1 MSSLSKTNS
10 KHPPIRD
17 MTDQDIDAHVR
28 QHLVVRSQEKD
39 EFGEVFTPPDLIHEL
54 LDNLPAT
61 LWTRADTRWLDPAAG
76 RGNFSALVY
85 ARLMKSLTKSF
96 PLVQERKRHIL
107 QNMLF
112 MVELNPDNV
121 RALKQLFGKEAT
133 IFTGDFLDGVL
144 PKEDRFDVVLGN
156 PPFQVE
162 KQGQYTGSAGN
173 RTLWDQFVKVA
184 LNTYLKSDG
193 WLAFITPANWRRPDH
208 PLYDLMTRQNRLHYL
223 HIYGKAAGQKWF
235 GVESRFDLYT
245 IQHKQNE
252 VGQNEVGQNE
262 VGQSATGQNSATT
275 IIDEMGKTH
284 RILVKQWPFLPNYAF
299 RSIRAI
305 LAKTT
310 ARRLPVIF
318 SAGTYDA
325 RKLSKRKTTKFRHPV
340 VHTITRRGLGIR
352 FAKDRQSSQFGVPKV
367 LLNFNERQY
376 PYNDYKGEVGMSQLT
391 FGLPIPGP
399 RERAKVRGEAMI
411 RALTSPA
418 FQEIIR
424 ATKWSAFQTD
434 YRMFSYFD
442 RDFYNFEHLHR

>member
-1 MSSLSKTNS
+1 
-10 KHPPIRD
+10 

-28 QHLVVRSQEKD
+28 QHLDVRSHEKD

-54 LDNLPAT
+54 LDHLPAT

-96 PLVQERKRHIL
+96 PSVQERKTHIL

-121 RALKQLFGKEAT
+121 RALKQLFGPQT
-133 IFTGDFLDGVL
+133 NIFAGDFLDGAL
-144 PKEDRFDVVLGN
+144 PTEDRFDVVLGN

-173 RTLWDQFVKVA
+173 RTLWDQFVKAA
-184 LNTYLKSDG
+184 LNTYLKPDG
-193 WLAFITPANWRRPDH
+193 WLAFITPAGWRRPNH
-208 PLYDLMTRQNRLHYL
+208 PLYDLMTWQNRLHYL
-223 HIYGKAAGQKWF
+223 HIYGKVDGQQKF

-252 VGQNEVGQNE
+252 VGQNEVDQSVTGQNE
-262 VGQSATGQNSATT
+262 VSQISATTT

-284 RILVKQWPFLPNYAF
+284 RIQVKQWPFLPNYAF
-299 RSIRAI
+299 RPIRAI

-376 PYNDYKGEVGMSQLT
+376 PHNDYKGEVGMSQLT

-399 RERAKVRGEAMI
+399 RQGAKARGEAMI

-442 RDFYNFEHLHR
+442 RDFYHKFL